1 MKQIVIAILSII
13 SIPIT
18 LLLIIGLYYL
28 CQKVFL
34 IICQFIKQEY
44 INHLKYR
51 LKQLSRQREV
61 KADILRARKDIYY
74 LDKSVKPT
82 KTKGDFW
89 KQIYHWA
96 NEHYIATAFMASI
109 VVAILFVSIMLLYNR
124 MQCHCCLEFYVTDK
138 ERIVL
143 SFVGILATF
152 IVLTNHAQ
160 TVEATRR
167 VDKQLKNNER
177 SIKGALSKMDQ
188 QQQTITDK
196 TSKLAHETFIQSISF
211 ANACQERE
219 TLECA
224 RLIVTK
230 YMQSSNAEFNIEYVS
245 KQPKNENLL
254 LNRRDT
260 KIFFRDTKNQYSIS
274 LSSQEI
280 KTIDGMEYNHDYLE
294 TIVFNLMLLKD
305 NPNTKDN
312 LNI

>member
-1 MKQIVIAILSII
+1 M
-13 SIPIT
+13 
-18 LLLIIGLYYL
+18 
-28 CQKVFL
+28 
-34 IICQFIKQEY
+34 ICKFIKQEY
-44 INHLKYR
+44 INHLEYR
-51 LKQLSRQREV
+51 LEQLSRQREV

-177 SIKGALSKMDQ
+177 FIKGALLKMDQ

-211 ANACQERE
+211 VNACQERE

-224 RLIVTK
+224 RQIVSK
-230 YMQSSNAEFNIEYVS
+230 YMQNPNATFNIEYVTE
-245 KQPKNENLL
+245 QRKNEDLL
-254 LNRRDT
+254 LTRRET
-260 KIFFRDTKNQYSIS
+260 KFFFRDTTDSYCIS
-274 LSSQEI
+274 PSFKDI
-280 KTIDGMEYNHDYLE
+280 RTIDGMKYNHDYLE

-305 NPNTKDN
+305 NFNR
-312 LNI
+312 

>member
-1 MKQIVIAILSII
+1 MQQIVIAVLSII

-34 IICQFIKQEY
+34 MICKFIKQEH
-44 INHLKYR
+44 INHLEYR
-51 LKQLSRQREV
+51 LEQLSRQREV

-160 TVEATRR
+160 TTEATRR
-167 VDKQLKNNER
+167 VEKQLKNNKEL
-177 SIKGALSKMDQ
+177 INDVVSKIDQ
-188 QQQTITDK
+188 EQEKITNK
-196 TSKLAHETFIQSISF
+196 TSKLAHDTFMQSISF
-211 ANACQERE
+211 VNACQERE

-224 RLIVTK
+224 RQIVSK
-230 YMQSSNAEFNIEYVS
+230 YMQNPNATFNIEYVTE
-245 KQPKNENLL
+245 QRKNEDLL
-254 LNRRDT
+254 LTRRET
-260 KIFFRDTKNQYSIS
+260 KIFFRDTTDSYCIS
-274 LSSQEI
+274 PSFKDI
-280 KTIDGMEYNHDYLE
+280 RTIDGMKYNHDYLE

-305 NPNTKDN
+305 NFNR
-312 LNI
+312 